1 MVHKLQ
7 KDESNRMKRIFLIT
21 LTLIFSFMQA
31 THAMSFDSLWNKI
44 KEHHMAIAATLGG
57 IVTVSA
63 FIGYKKFQK
72 NAAEKKALEDFKKA
86 HPVNIM
92 FYLADGTQY
101 SKLDHKRKIEY
112 IQKLP
117 ISDIKKNPN
126 RYFLTPQELN
136 NPDLAKQKEMEIL
149 QLLSPKPI
157 HSIFSQDDLD
167 IQKALEESLKTSI
180 PKKSNFTAD
189 NYNEDEAIKLAI
201 ELSLKEK
208 QQRKATGPL
217 GKEEE

>member
-86 HPVNIM
+86 HTVNIM
-92 FYLADGTQY
+92 FYLAHGTQY
-101 SKLDHKRKIEY
+101 SKLDHKSKIKY

-117 ISDIKKNPN
+117 ISEIKKNPN

-136 NPDLAKQKEMEIL
+136 NSDLAKQKEMEIL
-149 QLLSPKPI
+149 QLLSPYPLN
-157 HSIFSQDDLD
+157 IFS
-167 IQKALEESLKTSI
+167 
-180 PKKSNFTAD
+180 
-189 NYNEDEAIKLAI
+189 
-201 ELSLKEK
+201 
-208 QQRKATGPL
+208 R
-217 GKEEE
+217 